1 MRPRDALGGTAPGD
15 ALGALAKVCGDVR
28 PGEPE
33 EGVLGVEPA
42 AVAAPGT
49 VGEAAEV
56 MRVAAEH
63 GLAVVPRGGE
73 TRLDWGTPPDRC
85 DLIVDTRRLDRLV
98 EHAAGDLVATAQAG
112 LPLERLGAELAGEG
126 QRLALDV
133 PLPGSTVGGTIATGA
148 SGPLRTL
155 YGTPRNLV
163 IGLTIVR
170 ADGQVAKSGGKVVKN
185 VAGYDLGRLFCGSYG
200 TLGLIVEATFR
211 LHPTPA
217 ARAYVA
223 RPVDGPEEAHEAVQA
238 VLHSPVV
245 PSAVE
250 YLSPGVVAVLLE
262 GVPDGVGARAEQTVG
277 LLGPDARVS
286 DDAPDGWGRYPD
298 GTVLLDVAAPPP
310 ALRDLLAALPETGAA
325 VTWSGDGH
333 GYVGLTPGDVPGGS
347 PGDVPSGSVADVL
360 AGVRAA
366 LARHKGGAVVRYA
379 PQDVRGAVDVWGPV
393 PALELMRRVKDQFD
407 PDHRLSPGRFTGGI

>member
-1 MRPRDALGGTAPGD
+1 MRPPDAPDAHGALG

-42 AVAAPGT
+42 VVAAPAT
-49 VGEAAEV
+49 VGEAAAV

-63 GLAVVPRGGE
+63 ALTVVPRGGE
-73 TRLDWGTPPDRC
+73 TRLDWGTPPRGC

-112 LPLERLGAELAGEG
+112 MPLERLGEELAGNG

-133 PLPGSTVGGTIATGA
+133 PIPGSTIGGTIATGA
-148 SGPLRTL
+148 AGPLRTL

-211 LHPTPA
+211 LHPVPA
-217 ARAYVA
+217 AHAYVT
-223 RPVDGPEEAHEAVQA
+223 RPVDGPEEAHEAIQA

-245 PSAVE
+245 PSGIE
-250 YLSPGVVAVLLE
+250 YLSPGTVAVLLD
-262 GVPDGVGARAEQTVG
+262 GGPDEVGARAEQTVG
-277 LLGPDARVS
+277 LLGDTAQIS
-286 DDAPDGWGRYPD
+286 EGAPDGWGRYPG
-298 GTVLLDVAAPPP
+298 GTVLFDVAAPPP
-310 ALRDLLAALPETGAA
+310 ALRDLLTALRESAGPGTS

-333 GYVGLTPGDVPGGS
+333 GYVGLSSGDVAGIL
-347 PGDVPSGSVADVL
+347 AD
-360 AGVRAA
+360 VRAA
-366 LARHKGGAVVRYA
+366 LARHKGSAVVRYA

-393 PALELMRRVKDQFD
+393 PALSLMRGVKDQFD
-407 PDHRLSPGRFTGGI
+407 PGHRLSPGRFAGGI

>member
-1 MRPRDALGGTAPGD
+1 M
-15 ALGALAKVCGDVR
+15 AKVCGDVR

-42 AVAAPGT
+42 VVAAPGT

-73 TRLDWGTPPDRC
+73 TRLDWGTPPHRC

-112 LPLERLGAELAGEG
+112 MPLERLSEELAGKE
-126 QRLALDV
+126 QRLALDL
-133 PLPGSTVGGTIATGA
+133 PIPGSTVGGTIAAGA
-148 SGPLRTL
+148 AGPLRTL

-170 ADGQVAKSGGKVVKN
+170 ADGQLAKSGGKVVKN

-211 LHPTPA
+211 LHPIPT
-217 ARAYVA
+217 ARAFVT

-238 VLHSPVV
+238 LLHSPVV

-250 YLSPGVVAVLLE
+250 YLSPGTVAVLLE
-262 GVPDGVGARAEQTVG
+262 GVPDGVRARAAQTVE
-277 LLGPDARVS
+277 LLGDAARVS
-286 DDAPDGWGRYPD
+286 EDAPDGWGRYPD

-310 ALRDLLAALPETGAA
+310 ALRDLLTALREDGHGPA

-333 GYVGLTPGDVPGGS
+333 GYVGL
-347 PGDVPSGSVADVL
+347 PSDGAPAVL

-379 PQDVRGAVDVWGPV
+379 PRDVRDAVDVWGPV
-393 PALELMRRVKDQFD
+393 PALSLMRRVKDQFD

>member
-1 MRPRDALGGTAPGD
+1 MRPPDASGD

-42 AVAAPGT
+42 AVAAPAT

-73 TRLDWGTPPDRC
+73 TRLDWGTPPRRC

-126 QRLALDV
+126 QRLALDA

-211 LHPTPA
+211 LHPTPTG
-217 ARAYVA
+217 RAYVA

-262 GVPDGVGARAEQTVG
+262 GVPDGVGARAQQTVE
-277 LLGPDARVS
+277 LLGREAQVS
-286 DDAPDGWGRYPD
+286 EDAPDGWGRYPD

-310 ALRDLLAALPETGAA
+310 ALRDLLAALPATGTA
-325 VTWSGDGH
+325 VTWNGDGH
-333 GYVGLTPGDVPGGS
+333 GYVGLSLGDS
-347 PGDVPSGSVADVL
+347 PVGVPSGTVADVV
-360 AGVRAA
+360 ADVRDA

-379 PQDVRGAVDVWGPV
+379 PEDVRGAVDVWGPV
-393 PALELMRRVKDQFD
+393 PALRLMRRVKDQFD

>member
-1 MRPRDALGGTAPGD
+1 MRPRDALGD
-15 ALGALAKVCGDVR
+15 ALDALAKVCGDVR

-42 AVAAPGT
+42 VVAAPAT

-56 MRVAAEH
+56 MRVAAGH

-73 TRLDWGTPPDRC
+73 TRLDWGTPPRRC

-112 LPLERLGAELAGEG
+112 TPLERLGEELAGKG

-133 PLPGSTVGGTIATGA
+133 PIPGSTVGGTIAAGA
-148 SGPLRTL
+148 AGPLRTL

-211 LHPTPA
+211 LHPIPTA
-217 ARAYVA
+217 HAYVTC
-223 RPVDGPEEAHEAVQA
+223 PVDGPDDAHEAVQA
-238 VLHSPVV
+238 LLHSPVV
-245 PSAVE
+245 PSAIE
-250 YLSPGVVAVLLE
+250 YLSPGTVAVLLE
-262 GVPDGVGARAEQTVG
+262 GVPDGVGARAAQTVE
-277 LLGPDARVS
+277 LLGGAARIS
-286 DDAPDGWGRYPD
+286 EHAPEGWGRYPD
-298 GTVLLDVAAPPP
+298 GTVLLDVVAPPP
-310 ALRDLLAALPETGAA
+310 ALRDLLTALREAAPGTGAA

-333 GYVGLTPGDVPGGS
+333 GYVGLPPD
-347 PGDVPSGSVADVL
+347 DAPSVL

-366 LARHKGGAVVRYA
+366 LARHKGGAVVGYA

-393 PALELMRRVKDQFD
+393 PALSLMRRVKDQFD